1 MDAIPRTS
9 LPVCRACGEPL
20 AGAQGKPGRRL
31 CLRCLLEAGVDREDS
46 IVTVPAPEDPLPA
59 RFAHY
64 EIVADSDAHP
74 SELGRGAM
82 GITYRATD
90 LTLRCAVALKVINL
104 ELAAH
109 PRARARFLR
118 EARAAAGL
126 RHPHVA
132 SVFFFGERSGDG
144 QPFYAMELVEGETL
158 QARVQRTGGLPVE
171 AVLEIG
177 AQVADALEAA
187 GARGLMHRDL
197 KPANL
202 MLAAGETIN
211 VKLIDFGLAKAMAAE
226 SRDLADPHRT
236 RPEEFVGTP
245 AFASPEQFDGE
256 PGIDARS
263 DFYALGA
270 TLWYALTGR
279 APFTGR
285 NLAEI
290 HDHQVYDALP
300 LGHLKVLRV
309 PLPLVELLRS
319 LLCSDPAGRP
329 ATARGLATAFRRC
342 RQAPVDAA
350 PRRLTR
356 WMPGVG
362 ALLILSAFAGVLWF
376 PWRRHTTVQAEAVA
390 VPAPEKSIAVLPF
403 QPLVADHRD
412 QALEMGMAD
421 TLISKLSNGQVVVRS
436 LASVRKYD
444 NLEQNP
450 QIAGRELQV
459 RTVLE
464 GNVQKQDNRIRVTAR
479 LINVADGVALWSGSF
494 DERFTD
500 VFAVQDAISEK
511 VVNAMALRLS
521 ENEKQRMA
529 RRYTD
534 NVEAYQLY
542 LLGRYHFSKLTPP
555 EVRAGI
561 GYFQQ
566 VIALD
571 PHYALAYFGLAD
583 AYRAL
588 TITGDQ
594 RPHEYLPQA
603 KAAAMKALEIDESMA
618 EPHAILAFIHFWYD
632 WDWPGA
638 EREAKRAIALNP
650 NSAFAHL
657 AYAHWLSLVG
667 RGPEA
672 VAEGAAAVKLD
683 PLSLMTNA
691 LEGSFLHFDGRNDE
705 ARTQLQKTLE
715 LDPGFWIAHLYLGKI
730 LVQQGKYAQASAE
743 LAKARETSHGNSLT
757 ISVRGYA
764 AALTGDAAKAQAVL
778 DELQSVSTHRYIPPQ
793 TIALI
798 YAGLGQSDQAFL
810 WLDKAFDEHDVHLSY
825 LKADPQWT
833 PLHPDPRFAALLQRI
848 GLP

>member
-1 MDAIPRTS
+1 MDAIPRTPS
-9 LPVCRACGEPL
+9 PVCRACGAPL
-20 AGAQGKPGRRL
+20 AGAQGKPGSSL
-31 CLRCLLEAGVDREDS
+31 CLRCLLEAGA
-46 IVTVPAPEDPLPA
+46 APEDATAIEPVSGNPSPT

-64 EIVADSDAHP
+64 EIVAGPDSHP

-109 PRARARFLR
+109 PRARTRFLR

-132 SVFFFGERSGDG
+132 SVFFFGERPDDG

-158 QARVQRTGGLPVE
+158 QARVQRAGGMPVD

-202 MLAAGETIN
+202 MLAAGETVN
-211 VKLIDFGLAKAMAAE
+211 VKLIDFGLAKALAAAATE
-226 SRDLADPHRT
+226 TLDPHRT

-245 AFASPEQFDGE
+245 AFASPEQFDDA
-256 PGIDARS
+256 PGVDARS

-279 APFTGR
+279 VPFTGR
-285 NLAEI
+285 NLVEI
-290 HDHQVYDALP
+290 HDHQVHDALP
-300 LGHLKVLRV
+300 LESLKGLRV
-309 PLPLVELLRS
+309 PPPVVELLRS
-319 LLCSDPAGRP
+319 LLCADPAGRP
-329 ATARGLATAFRRC
+329 ATARELAAAFRRC
-342 RQAPVDAA
+342 RQTPERVA
-350 PRRLTR
+350 PRRAV
-356 WMPGVG
+356 WYVAGGV
-362 ALLILSAFAGVLWF
+362 ALLASVITITLGYVVSVPG
-376 PWRRHTTVQAEAVA
+376 RHHTITQTAE
-390 VPAPEKSIAVLPF
+390 EKSIAVLPF

-412 QALEMGMAD
+412 QALELGMAD
-421 TLISKLSNGQVVVRS
+421 TLISKLSNSQVVVRS

-444 NLEQNP
+444 HPEQNP
-450 QIAGRELQV
+450 LAAGRELQV

-464 GNVQKQDNRIRVTAR
+464 GSVQKLDDRIRVNTR

-511 VVNAMALRLS
+511 VANAMALRLS
-521 ENEKQRMA
+521 ADERQRMV

-542 LLGRYHFSKLTPP
+542 LLGRYRFSKLTPP
-555 EVRAGI
+555 EIRASI
-561 GYFQQ
+561 GCFQQ

-571 PHYALAYFGLAD
+571 GHYALAYFGLAD
-583 AYRAL
+583 AYRAI

-594 RPHEYLPQA
+594 RPHEYMPQA
-603 KAAAMKALEIDESMA
+603 KAAAMKALEIDESLA

-638 EREAKRAIALNP
+638 EREAKRAIDLNP
-650 NSAFAHL
+650 NSAFAHF

-667 RGPEA
+667 RHQEA
-672 VAEGAAAVKLD
+672 VAEGAVAVKLD

-691 LEGSFLHFDGRNDE
+691 LEGSFLYSAGRDDE
-705 ARTQLQKTLE
+705 ARTQLQKALA
-715 LDPGFWIAHLYLGKI
+715 LDPGFWIAHLFLGKI
-730 LVQQGKYAQASAE
+730 LVQQGRYAEAAAE
-743 LAKARETSHGNSLT
+743 LATARQTSQGNSLT
-757 ISVRGYA
+757 VSVNGYA
-764 AALTGDAAKAQAVL
+764 AALAGDAAGARAAIE
-778 DELQSVSTHRYIPPQ
+778 ELRSAATRHYIPPQ
-793 TIALI
+793 TVALV
-798 YAGLGQSDQAFL
+798 YAGLGQRDEAFA
-810 WLDKAFDEHDVHLSY
+810 WLDKAFEEHDVHLSY
-825 LKADPQWT
+825 LKADPQWA
-833 PLHPDPRFAALLQRI
+833 PLRADPRFAALLRRI